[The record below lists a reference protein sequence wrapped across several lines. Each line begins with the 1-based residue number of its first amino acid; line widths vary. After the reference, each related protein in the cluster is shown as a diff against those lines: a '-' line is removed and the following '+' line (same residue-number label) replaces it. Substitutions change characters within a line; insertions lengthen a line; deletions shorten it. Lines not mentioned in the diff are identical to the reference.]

1 MTRVSLA
8 AILGCV
14 VATIS
19 LLGQQPVGLQPDQV
33 FYNGKIVTVDPGNSV
48 HEAFAVKGDRFL
60 ATGTTAAVRAL
71 AGPQTVM
78 VDLNGRTVVPG
89 LIDSHAHAWRN
100 AFRNL
105 RGVDLTGIKSLP
117 ELSDRIRSA
126 AGTAPGNRT
135 VYATGN
141 WTEAQLLEKRAPTRA
156 ELDAIVSNR
165 PLVVFSGQAS
175 GGAGERRAFLNTAAL
190 RAARITRETATVY
203 GARNSVPKGPDGEP
217 TGAIVG
223 STPFPVMTVAAR
235 LIPIEDV
242 RALWLQAQR
251 ELTAQGFTSIREPQV
266 PTEIMRLYWSLRREG
281 QLTMRVSMGID
292 VGAGQADELDDILR
306 PWGVGPGFG
315 NHWLRF
321 DSLGEFAVD
330 GSGLID
336 STPALFRRGILTIHR
351 HGWRPAP
358 HIGSEDKYLDQAL
371 EAYEAADRER
381 PIRDERWI
389 VEHVPQTRPDQMD
402 RLARLGVT
410 AVMNLAGYR
419 ETGTLIKTYG
429 QARAE
434 RIVPV
439 REMLDHRV
447 NVVFGSDWSDG
458 PNNPFVPFYYY
469 TTRKTEEGAV
479 LGPAQAISR
488 PEALRLLT
496 VNPAYLTFE
505 ETLKGSIEP
514 GKLADFVILSQD
526 VLTVA
531 DDRIRATQALETYV
545 GGRRVFAK

>member
-1 MTRVSLA
+1 MT
-8 AILGCV
+8 I
-14 VATIS
+14 
-19 LLGQQPVGLQPDQV
+19 
-33 FYNGKIVTVDPGNSV
+33 
-48 HEAFAVKGDRFL
+48 
-60 ATGTTAAVRAL
+60 
-71 AGPQTVM
+71 
-78 VDLNGRTVVPG
+78 
-89 LIDSHAHAWRN
+89 
-100 AFRNL
+100 
-105 RGVDLTGIKSLP
+105 
-117 ELSDRIRSA
+117 
-126 AGTAPGNRT
+126 
-135 VYATGN
+135 
-141 WTEAQLLEKRAPTRA
+141 
-156 ELDAIVSNR
+156 
-165 PLVVFSGQAS
+165 
-175 GGAGERRAFLNTAAL
+175 
-190 RAARITRETATVY
+190 
-203 GARNSVPKGPDGEP
+203 
-217 TGAIVG
+217 
-223 STPFPVMTVAAR
+223 AAR

-292 VGAGQADELDDILR
+292 VGAGQAEELDDILR

-315 NHWLRF
+315 DHWLRF

>member
-1 MTRVSLA
+1 MSAVMTRVSLA

-117 ELSDRIRSA
+117 ELSERIRSA

-203 GARNSVPKGPDGEP
+203 GARNSVPMCPDAAP

-223 STPFPVMTVAAR
+223 STPFPVMTIAAR

-292 VGAGQADELDDILR
+292 VGAGQAEELDDILR

-315 NHWLRF
+315 DHWLRF

-381 PIRDERWI
+381 PIREI
-389 VEHVPQTRPDQMD
+389 
-402 RLARLGVT
+402 G
-410 AVMNLAGYR
+410 
-419 ETGTLIKTYG
+419 
-429 QARAE
+429 RA
-434 RIVPV
+434 
-439 REMLDHRV
+439 
-447 NVVFGSDWSDG
+447 S
-458 PNNPFVPFYYY
+458 
-469 TTRKTEEGAV
+469 
-479 LGPAQAISR
+479 
-488 PEALRLLT
+488 
-496 VNPAYLTFE
+496 
-505 ETLKGSIEP
+505 
-514 GKLADFVILSQD
+514 
-526 VLTVA
+526 
-531 DDRIRATQALETYV
+531 
-545 GGRRVFAK
+545 